1 MGLDV
6 PSKIISLS
14 PILFLSMLM
23 MDFAQAADD
32 LPKLTHQLTPIAK
45 TVSAPPLRLKNM
57 DEEVVDLQALK
68 GKVVVVNF
76 WATWCP
82 PCRREMGSLEKLY
95 QRTKDK
101 GVEVLAVNIGEDL
114 DTVFSFTGT
123 IAPQPTFPILFDTE
137 AMTLPVWK
145 VKGLPTTYI
154 VRADGTLA
162 YRAIGGREFDHPE
175 IVKKIIELTQH

>member
-1 MGLDV
+1 MFMTG
-6 PSKIISLS
+6 
-14 PILFLSMLM
+14 
-23 MDFAQAADD
+23 FAQAADG
-32 LPKLTHQLTPIAK
+32 LPELTHQLTPIAK
-45 TVSAPPLRLKNM
+45 TVSAPAMRLNNM
-57 DEEVVDLQALK
+57 DEELVDLQALK

-76 WATWCP
+76 WASWCP

-95 QRTKDK
+95 QATKDK

-137 AMTLPVWK
+137 AMMLPEWK